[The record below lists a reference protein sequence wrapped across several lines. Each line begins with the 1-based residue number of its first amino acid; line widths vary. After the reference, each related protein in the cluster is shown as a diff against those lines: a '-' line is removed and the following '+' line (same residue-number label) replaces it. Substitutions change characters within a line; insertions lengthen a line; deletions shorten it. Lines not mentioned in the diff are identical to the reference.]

1 MRLRL
6 TIAYDGTPFRGWQ
19 SQPGGNTVQDHLE
32 AAIARI
38 LTDAPPVRVHG
49 SGRTDTG
56 VHALGQT
63 AHCDIP
69 DTCRMDTAA
78 WRRALNVHL
87 PPAIRVMDVA
97 VAPPD
102 FHARFDAVGKTY
114 RYHLWNDEVLPPH
127 LHRRAWH
134 VPGRLDIGC
143 LAETVSRFLGRH
155 DFAGFAA
162 FRGDA
167 RQDADTVRTLHDV
180 LLTADG
186 PDIRLTW
193 HGDGFLYRMVRLLTG
208 SAVRVA
214 SGRDQLAWLLR
225 LLDRSDRGKSHHLAP
240 ADGLWLV
247 SVDYGG
253 GV

>member
-19 SQPGGNTVQDHLE
+19 SQPGGNTVQDLLE
-32 AAIARI
+32 TAFARI
-38 LTDAPPVRVHG
+38 LTDNQPVRVHG
-49 SGRTDTG
+49 SGRTDAG
-56 VHALGQT
+56 VHALGQS
-63 AHCDIP
+63 AHCDVP
-69 DTCRMDTAA
+69 DTCRMDPPA

-87 PPAIRVMDVA
+87 PPAIRVMEVA
-97 VAPPD
+97 CAAPE

-114 RYHLWNDEVLPPH
+114 RYHLWNAEVIPPH
-127 LHRRAWH
+127 LHGRAWH
-134 VPGRLDIGC
+134 LSGRLDAGR
-143 LAETVSRFLGRH
+143 LAEAVSIFRGRH

-167 RQDADTVRTLHDV
+167 RQDSDTIRTIHDV
-180 LLTADG
+180 QLASDG

-208 SAVRVA
+208 SAARVA
-214 SGRDQLAWLLR
+214 TGRADLAWLRR
-225 LLDRSDRGKSHHLAP
+225 LLDRTDPGKSHHLAP
-240 ADGLWLV
+240 AAGLWLV

-253 GV
+253 GD